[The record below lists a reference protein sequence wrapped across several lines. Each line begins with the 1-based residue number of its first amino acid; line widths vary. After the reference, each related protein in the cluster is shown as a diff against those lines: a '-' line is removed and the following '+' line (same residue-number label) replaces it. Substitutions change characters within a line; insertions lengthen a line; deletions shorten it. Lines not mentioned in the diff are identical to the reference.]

1 MGSSELQVAT
11 LLALTT
17 FLRSESIA
25 PLLLIQVA
33 EPVVKLFLDPVARD
47 ASRYYTG
54 SQVYRTGLQR
64 SHDTRG
70 KGRAVIG
77 YSWLRDNST
86 ANRGAT
92 VLLGH
97 GI

>member
-1 MGSSELQVAT
+1 MGSSKLQVAT

-33 EPVVKLFLDPVARD
+33 QPVVKLFLDPVARD
-47 ASRYYTG
+47 TSRYY
-54 SQVYRTGLQR
+54 SSVREE
-64 SHDTRG
+64 
-70 KGRAVIG
+70 RAVIG

-86 ANRGAT
+86 ANRDST